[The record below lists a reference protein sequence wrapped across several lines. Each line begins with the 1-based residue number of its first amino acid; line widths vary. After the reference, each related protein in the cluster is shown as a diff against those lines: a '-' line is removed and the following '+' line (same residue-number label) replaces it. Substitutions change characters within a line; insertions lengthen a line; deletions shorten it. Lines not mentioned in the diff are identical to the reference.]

1 MSALASPAIWLDVA
15 IAALLVAVIVYAWQ
29 LNRRLAAWRA
39 DKAQLVDLVRDF
51 NAAAERAERGIAQ
64 LKAEGDQV
72 ARALEALVAKGAG
85 LRDDLAFIIERAE
98 PLADRLA
105 DALRARRA
113 TPPAQPAS
121 PAPAATPEPT
131 PVARPSAAERE
142 LLKALAGLR

>member
-1 MSALASPAIWLDVA
+1 MSALASPTMWLDVA
-15 IAALLVAVIVYAWQ
+15 IAALLVATIAYAWQ

-51 NAAAERAERGIAQ
+51 TAAAERAERGVKQ

-72 ARALEALVAKGAG
+72 ARALEALVAKGTG

-98 PLADRLA
+98 PLADHLT
-105 DALRARRA
+105 DSLRARRA
-113 TPPAQPAS
+113 AGAAPAVPPPAA
-121 PAPAATPEPT
+121 EPHA
-131 PVARPSAAERE
+131 ARPNPAERD